1 MKMLKFIKE
10 KMLLCQ
16 QFWYYKKTNL
26 PKKLPW
32 KMRTNSQA
40 NSSLLSCANQQRKLP
55 NASSADSVAYI
66 DMVALCSG
74 QFENFTL
81 FITENKSHIK
91 ILNKKAPR

>member
-1 MKMLKFIKE
+1 
-10 KMLLCQ
+10 
-16 QFWYYKKTNL
+16 
-26 PKKLPW
+26 
-32 KMRTNSQA
+32 MRTNSQA